1 MSPFGQEMMYFNTS
15 PSIHPITGCVGDL
28 NQGADPGDEP
38 QVHRIQVPTDQ
49 STSVGQS
56 WATGSI
62 TNVDKGQHCLVERV
76 KLNISEIC
84 PFVTILAKGFLYKA
98 LTQKSFTHTA
108 SLEEQFSQRR
118 MKTLTGGKNGVFTI
132 AIVGK
137 MPINVS
143 CHVPITEERQETK
156 NQLLL
161 LASAAGTRTGLFYLQ
176 DDTFLVDTSAEV
188 RLLPPNLF

>member
-1 MSPFGQEMMYFNTS
+1 MAEAAPGGQGG
-15 PSIHPITGCVGDL
+15 PAHPIAAWRWGCTPRWRR
-28 NQGADPGDEP
+28 PGLKDAACDSRWWTQAWRASAERP
-38 QVHRIQVPTDQ
+38 A
-49 STSVGQS
+49 